1 MFVIYNSDINRVPI
15 KVWSEKGYME
25 EECIK
30 QIENAALEKF
40 STEDVLKDLDRL
52 GVILGKNNKN
62 DVAEECSRAYK
73 DIDFVISQ
81 ELDLIKPI
89 KKLKTIGVVKG

>member
-15 KVWSEKGYME
+15 NVWLTD
-25 EECIK
+25 IK
-30 QIENAALEKF
+30 DIEI
-40 STEDVLKDLDRL
+40 SCLDQANNLSRL
-52 GVILGKNNKN
+52 PFVFKH
-62 DVAEECSRAYK
+62 VAEECRGSYK